1 MGANVREEVER
12 ARADEME
19 AQRGARPNLSRSF
32 LKKTR
37 GSQTRNRIRH
47 RLPPEYPAGHRKAQS
62 RVTQM
67 HEPHRYHQPSQICSS
82 PQGRDQHHYRQNS
95 SGIEGAQGTTVP
107 LKWHGSNS
115 LPATERLRGGLPLVP
130 GACSSA
136 RPCFPLLRFGRGVEL
151 RRWKDCFLTSVSER
165 LPDRHAASHPN
176 GSATLWSGVSAC
188 RIEAARP
195 PWAPSPHSSCPP
207 HDT

>member
-37 GSQTRNRIRH
+37 RSQPRNRIRH

-67 HEPHRYHQPSQICSS
+67 HEPHRYPQPSQTCSS
-82 PQGRDQHHYRQNS
+82 PQGRISITIGKIAAEPRQHKQPPR
-95 SGIEGAQGTTVP
+95 
-107 LKWHGSNS
+107 HGSG
-115 LPATERLRGGLPLVP
+115 TEVMG
-130 GACSSA
+130 
-136 RPCFPLLRFGRGVEL
+136 
-151 RRWKDCFLTSVSER
+151 T
-165 LPDRHAASHPN
+165 
-176 GSATLWSGVSAC
+176 
-188 RIEAARP
+188 
-195 PWAPSPHSSCPP
+195 
-207 HDT
+207 

>member
-12 ARADEME
+12 ARADEMV

-37 GSQTRNRIRH
+37 RSQPRNGNRY

-67 HEPHRYHQPSQICSS
+67 HEPHRY
-82 PQGRDQHHYRQNS
+82 PQTIPNLLITSGEDQHHYRQNS

-115 LPATERLRGGLPLVP
+115 VPATERLRGGLPLVLR
-130 GACSSA
+130 ACSNA
-136 RPCFPLLRFGRGVEL
+136 RPCFPLLRFGRRVEL
-151 RRWKDCFLTSVSER
+151 KRWKDCFLTSVCGR
-165 LPDRHAASHPN
+165 LPSR
-176 GSATLWSGVSAC
+176 
-188 RIEAARP
+188 
-195 PWAPSPHSSCPP
+195 
-207 HDT
+207 

>member
-1 MGANVREEVER
+1 
-12 ARADEME
+12 ME

-37 GSQTRNRIRH
+37 RSQPRNRIRH

-67 HEPHRYHQPSQICSS
+67 HEPHKYPQPSQICSS

-107 LKWHGSNS
+107 LKWHGSNGDIAQKWVTQAAS
-115 LPATERLRGGLPLVP
+115 AANSQGVRPPGLKPALILEPSRGAEAPLFHHPLMRVP
-130 GACSSA
+130 VSA
-136 RPCFPLLRFGRGVEL
+136 RPCFPLLRFGRRVEL

-165 LPDRHAASHPN
+165 LPGRHAASHPN
-176 GSATLWSGVSAC
+176 GSATLWSGV
-188 RIEAARP
+188 
-195 PWAPSPHSSCPP
+195 
-207 HDT
+207 

>member
-37 GSQTRNRIRH
+37 GSQPRNRIRH

-67 HEPHRYHQPSQICSS
+67 HEPHRYPQPSQICSS

-107 LKWHGSNS
+107 LKWHGSNGDIAQKWVTQAA
-115 LPATERLRGGLPLVP
+115 PAANSQGVRPPGLKPALILEPSRGAEAPLFHHPSRGGSSAALPP
-130 GACSSA
+130 SSSA
-136 RPCFPLLRFGRGVEL
+136 RPCFPLLRFGWRVEP
-151 RRWKDCFLTSVSER
+151 RRWRDCFRRSVS
-165 LPDRHAASHPN
+165 
-176 GSATLWSGVSAC
+176 
-188 RIEAARP
+188 
-195 PWAPSPHSSCPP
+195 
-207 HDT
+207 